1 MTRRIVLYFDD
12 EPMLLNVFQEMFG
25 EQYEVLIA
33 ERLSEAR
40 GLLSNCAPEI
50 IISDQSM
57 PEIEGTE
64 FLREAAEKCPHSFRI
79 LLTGYATVGEVI
91 GEVLTGVINLF
102 EAKPWREERM
112 LEVLER
118 AGATLDRRG
127 RDAVTQ
133 GQDDAGKGG

>member
-1 MTRRIVLYFDD
+1 MTRRTVLYFDD

-25 EQYEVLIA
+25 EQYEVMIA
-33 ERLSEAR
+33 ATLSEAR
-40 GLLSNCAPEI
+40 VMLNTCAAEI

-64 FLREAAEKCPHSFRI
+64 FLREAAEQCPDSFRI

-118 AGATLDRRG
+118 AGATLDRR
-127 RDAVTQ
+127 RQ
-133 GQDDAGKGG
+133 R